1 MGKRSM
7 RAEEQNVAM
16 AVAES
21 VTDTRRLVQVILA
34 GGSGTR
40 LWPVSREQYPKQ
52 LIDVVGDQS
61 LLQATMTRM
70 VSGARVFQAA
80 AQGRGWTG
88 LHDLQ
93 IPHDA
98 FAQAEGRCSRAGET
112 Q

>member
-1 MGKRSM
+1 M
-7 RAEEQNVAM
+7 RAEEQNVAT
-16 AVAES
+16 AVAEA

-70 VSGARVFQAA
+70 DGFSKEWEVATEPVIVCGAEHSFATREQAREC
-80 AQGRGWTG
+80 GVKPC
-88 LHDLQ
+88 
-93 IPHDA
+93 IV
-98 FAQAEGRCSRAGET
+98 
-112 Q
+112 